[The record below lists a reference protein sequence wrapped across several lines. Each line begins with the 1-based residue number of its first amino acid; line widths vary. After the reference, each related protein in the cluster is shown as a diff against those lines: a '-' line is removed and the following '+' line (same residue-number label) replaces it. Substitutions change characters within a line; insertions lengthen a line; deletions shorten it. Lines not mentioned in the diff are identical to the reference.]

1 TPAEKKALAMR
12 KKDRAQKYKDALAN
26 AQAILYEEAT
36 KLHMEF
42 GSHSIEYYLKEL
54 IQVSQ
59 LVSNKCASN
68 HWNVYQQH
76 EVKHINDAHLLEGSR
91 YKLSDLIDQI
101 KEGWD
106 ALSSKERI
114 TVTDPWIKEFEECRE
129 MRQLTV
135 QNVAINAFHDTKATL
150 DILVNVHAWTGTEVL
165 MLAVRSSADHYN
177 QPHVFMTSEKLVDF
191 FTTSFN
197 ATLSDVAVR
206 LEGFCLSGIPGLL
219 RHSQDAILQLKASIS
234 ALILR
239 KLRETAGTQ
248 VSRMYYVNF
257 EQHITDKYGVMLKNW
272 PLEKFCSPSMV
283 NSRTEL
289 DVLLCAW
296 NTNATLFHRLSTE
309 ELEKWRQGRFE
320 RQMEDIIERVYDGAT
335 HHDSNEWGHGHYFS
349 NTGQEHGHY
358 HSDGW

>member
-1 TPAEKKALAMR
+1 
-12 KKDRAQKYKDALAN
+12 
-26 AQAILYEEAT
+26 
-36 KLHMEF
+36 
-42 GSHSIEYYLKEL
+42 
-54 IQVSQ
+54 
-59 LVSNKCASN
+59 
-68 HWNVYQQH
+68 
-76 EVKHINDAHLLEGSR
+76 
-91 YKLSDLIDQI
+91 
-101 KEGWD
+101 
-106 ALSSKERI
+106 
-114 TVTDPWIKEFEECRE
+114 
-129 MRQLTV
+129 
-135 QNVAINAFHDTKATL
+135 
-150 DILVNVHAWTGTEVL
+150 

-177 QPHVFMTSEKLVDF
+177 QPHVFMTSEKLADF

-197 ATLSDVAVR
+197 ATLSDVAVC

-257 EQHITDKYGVMLKNW
+257 EQHITDKYGVVLKNW
-272 PLEKFCSPSMV
+272 PLEKFCSPSVV

-320 RQMEDIIERVYDGAT
+320 RQMEDMVERVYDGAMT
-335 HHDSNEWGHGHYFS
+335 
-349 NTGQEHGHY
+349 NTMTVMSGGTDTTSATPGGSTDTTTVTGGSAEPTTSGEGPCGTVTATAMANTSTNSANDAEPTSAQLNCPFTIQMVPRTVNLSP
-358 HSDGW
+358 SDQLAQSMQVHNGRK